1 MIVLPVRAKFGL
13 FNKTNYDQHHIFHVA
28 IMSFLEEVYNM
39 EIKLLI
45 LFHVIGACLWVGGH
59 LVLALSVLPKAL
71 KEKNPEVV
79 RVFEEGFER
88 VGIPALL
95 LQVVTGL
102 WMAAIYV
109 PVREWFSFDN
119 VMSNHIALK
128 LILIAITVL
137 LAVHAR
143 FFIIPRLNASNLSS
157 LGFHILA
164 VTLVALTLLFTGLN
178 FRLNIV

>member
-1 MIVLPVRAKFGL
+1 
-13 FNKTNYDQHHIFHVA
+13 
-28 IMSFLEEVYNM
+28 M

-45 LFHVIGACLWVGGH
+45 LFHVIGACVWVGGH

-88 VGIPALL
+88 IGIPALV

-109 PVREWFSFDN
+109 PVNEWFSFDN
-119 VMSNHIALK
+119 VMSNHIAVK
-128 LILIAITVL
+128 LILLLVTIL
-137 LAVHAR
+137 LAIHAR
-143 FFIIPRLNASNLSS
+143 FFIIPKLNADNLSS
-157 LGFHILA
+157 LGLHISA
-164 VTLVALTLLFTGLN
+164 ITLVALSLLFTGLN
-178 FRLNIV
+178 FRLNII